1 MLRYSA
7 WLSLRDIFFSDST
20 RYHLINKPDIGDL
33 PPDDAMTTSPFA
45 AGWMHCCAF

>member
-20 RYHLINKPDIGDL
+20 RYPLINKQ
-33 PPDDAMTTSPFA
+33 PDDAMTTSPFA